1 MGDLENRRELLLAR
15 LLCAALRKRETEAA
29 AGAQAEERSMAAAL
43 SNTRFRG
50 GGGGATAAGARNAA
64 SVAASADVTQLLEE
78 EDSVA
83 ALTPGDAAA
92 VLANCGEPGSAL
104 RLVSRRFWGLDAAL
118 QQVVVLTARR
128 CALAVGAVA
137 ARGAGTAGEEACWSP
152 LRDLLRGAAAAAM
165 SSNCNSSSL
174 ALASTMSAP
183 GALCLAAARALLLP
197 DGGGS
202 GLGAL
207 QHLTCDT
214 LHPLPR
220 WLELGCYREDRGW
233 AEGGIAN
240 ADPICRSPSAV
251 LGVEA
256 ADGPNGGTES
266 GFVGRAADA
275 MDDGEDDEA
284 KDGEAGGVANSRRL
298 ARFGRG
304 AFGRATATCAVRGL
318 ADVAI
323 GVHSGADSGG
333 AAVAG
338 ALGGSTMGIGAGAN
352 TACGGIGGGICGVGV
367 ASGSGLGLALPGTC
381 HVGYGDGTEL
391 RTTADWTQVLERGA
405 LFALGEGGCGGTFRV
420 AHDRP
425 YTGGSV
431 PLAPADATFCA
442 LASRRAVRQVQQGAD
457 GGAIDWAARYSG
469 VELSGVVAFRA
480 APAPQAADVGR
491 SSDQEAAAAAAVVSV
506 AGGAPGKSSADVEPL
521 LGPRRA
527 PAFAAPASDEAAGLA
542 AHRTVGGYDPAALV
556 DLYMRAGAV
565 EAAARLAAELIDAR
579 GLVRAACLPA
589 CLLPSPAACRL
600 CSAAHLLHSCFSLRP
615 SLFGAAL
622 LARPRRRR
630 PAQERI
636 YQRRSQPPRPPR
648 HGRGR

>member
-1 MGDLENRRELLLAR
+1 
-15 LLCAALRKRETEAA
+15 
-29 AGAQAEERSMAAAL
+29 
-43 SNTRFRG
+43 
-50 GGGGATAAGARNAA
+50 
-64 SVAASADVTQLLEE
+64 
-78 EDSVA
+78 
-83 ALTPGDAAA
+83 
-92 VLANCGEPGSAL
+92 
-104 RLVSRRFWGLDAAL
+104 
-118 QQVVVLTARR
+118 
-128 CALAVGAVA
+128 
-137 ARGAGTAGEEACWSP
+137 
-152 LRDLLRGAAAAAM
+152 
-165 SSNCNSSSL
+165 
-174 ALASTMSAP
+174 
-183 GALCLAAARALLLP
+183 
-197 DGGGS
+197 
-202 GLGAL
+202 
-207 QHLTCDT
+207 

-240 ADPICRSPSAV
+240 ADPLCRSPSAV

-266 GFVGRAADA
+266 GFVGHAADA

-284 KDGEAGGVANSRRL
+284 KDGEAGGVSNSRRL

-333 AAVAG
+333 VAVAG

-442 LASRRAVRQVQQGAD
+442 LASRRAVRQVQQGVD

-469 VELSGVVAFRA
+469 VELSGVIAFRA

-491 SSDQEAAAAAAVVSV
+491 SRDQESAVPVASLAAAAAVVSV

-527 PAFAAPASDEAAGLA
+527 PAFAAPASDEAVGLAQLQAAGFA
-542 AHRTVGGYDPAALV
+542 AHRTVGGHDPAALV

-579 GLVRAACLPA
+579 GLVRAAAACSSA
-589 CLLPSPAACRL
+589 CLLPSPAACCSFASIVCLTPPPPPCPPPPPPSPVR
-600 CSAAHLLHSCFSLRP
+600 CSTIGATSAAAASTRTNSPTNCATPPSTAAWAWTLTRTIPCACITTQRP
-615 SLFGAAL
+615 TA
-622 LARPRRRR
+622 
-630 PAQERI
+630 
-636 YQRRSQPPRPPR
+636 RRSARYVPPLPPLPPPPPTPLPQFHR
-648 HGRGR
+648 IEAVAASDDQHP